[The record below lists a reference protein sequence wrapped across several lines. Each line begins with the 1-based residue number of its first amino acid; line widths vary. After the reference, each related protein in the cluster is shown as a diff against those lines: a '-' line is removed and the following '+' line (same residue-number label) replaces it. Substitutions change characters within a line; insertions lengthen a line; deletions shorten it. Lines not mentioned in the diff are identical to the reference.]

1 MAQENQQQ
9 NTASSSEE
17 DTATL
22 QKSIDLY
29 KLAEKIVS
37 LLLKEISIETER
49 TGR

>member
-1 MAQENQQQ
+1 MVQEDA
-9 NTASSSEE
+9 TSSLEAN
-17 DTATL
+17 ATL